1 MLNAL
6 QYPYGLLSLVVL
18 ALLFWRPMWGLALL
32 AAIFPMDPWSPR
44 LPVPGVNTETILIG
58 VAFAVT
64 VLRFGAR
71 LPPLRYSGPVIA
83 FIGVMFVAFA
93 LSIPWARSM
102 QSADGSSAIWVIFK
116 IWKSMTFTALLFF
129 SAYWWFSEA
138 DDRQRMLQAL
148 CVGLFVSSV
157 AGILDF
163 AFAINPNSIEGR
175 ATGFVGDPNAMAE
188 SIGSMMFVPLYLW
201 IRGREISGS
210 WRVFAAATYGLAAV
224 AMVVSLSRG
233 NWIAFAAAHAVFFAM
248 VNRRVLVGAVVAG
261 ALVLTIGFP
270 FLPEVVRER
279 ITVTTKS
286 DRVVYQVPLA
296 LNLESSTASRVVFAR
311 IGLDMFER
319 SPIWGN
325 GLHAFNFRTPEFG
338 AKYGVLIQKDP
349 HNLAVK
355 MAADAG
361 LIGLAVLGWVIW
373 AVFRCGRRLWRSTS
387 PEYLLGA
394 VLLAAATHVLVA
406 NMSATSFLYA
416 KQISAQFWILFAL
429 AARAYVE
436 RDAEQEEPAA
446 QTLQAGRWRR
456 FAQRTAPA
464 VSQL

>member
-1 MLNAL
+1 MLNFI
-6 QYPYGLLSLVVL
+6 QYPYTLLALITLV
-18 ALLFWRPMWGLALL
+18 LLFWRPIWGLAML

-44 LPVPGVNTETILIG
+44 LPVPGVNTETILLG
-58 VAFAVT
+58 VAFALT

-71 LPPLRYSGPVIA
+71 LPPLRYSGPVVA
-83 FIGVMFVAFA
+83 FIAVMFVAFA
-93 LSIPWARSM
+93 ISIPWARGM
-102 QSADGSSAIWVIFK
+102 QNAEGAPAIWVIFK
-116 IWKSMTFTALLFF
+116 IWKSITFTALLFF
-129 SAYWWFSEA
+129 IAYWWFPEER
-138 DDRQRMLQAL
+138 DRQKMLEAL
-148 CVGLFVSSV
+148 CVGLFLSSI

-163 AFAINPNSIEGR
+163 AIGINEGGIEGR
-175 ATGFVGDPNAMAE
+175 ASGFVGDPNAMAE
-188 SIGSMMFVPLYLW
+188 SIGSMMFVPLYLLL
-201 IRGREISGS
+201 RGRELGFR
-210 WRVFAAATYGLAAV
+210 WRAFAAASYGLAAV
-224 AMVVSLSRG
+224 AMVLSLSRG
-233 NWIAFAAAHAVFFAM
+233 NWLAFAAAHAVFFLM
-248 VNRRVLVGAVVAG
+248 VDRRILLGAVVAG
-261 ALVLTIGFP
+261 ALMLTVGFGL
-270 FLPEVVRER
+270 LPELVRER
-279 ITVTTKS
+279 IEVTRTTGS
-286 DRVVYQVPLA
+286 VVYQVPFA
-296 LNLESSTASRVVFAR
+296 LNVESSAASRIAFAR

-319 SPIWGN
+319 SPIWGH

-338 AKYGVLIQKDP
+338 AKYGILVQKDP

-361 LIGLAVLGWVIW
+361 LIGLGVLAWLIW

-416 KQISAQFWILFAL
+416 KQISAQFWILFAI

-446 QTLQAGRWRR
+446 QPVLAGRWRR